1 MNKITQG
8 NSFVLRRGGIL
19 CGFLVGVAAAT
30 LGEMTISQNLT
41 LTEDT
46 DWRDQGKVK
55 PTR

>member
-1 MNKITQG
+1 M
-8 NSFVLRRGGIL
+8 GGIL
-19 CGFLVGVAAAT
+19 CGSLVSVAAAT